1 MKIKAVSLIVT
12 GVIALPLL
20 LAGCGASA
28 ADAIPQELQGHWVDV
43 NGSTSLDI
51 DGKKMTADT
60 LKEMLR
66 STGADVHIELRID
79 EKADF
84 GLFVTVLDEL
94 RELHHENFSIATEK
108 AEL

>member
-1 MKIKAVSLIVT
+1 MLCSQ
-12 GVIALPLL
+12 
-20 LAGCGASA
+20 
-28 ADAIPQELQGHWVDV
+28 DAICGYKIMWLYVMFDLPVDTKAQRKRAALFRKNLLKDGFGMHQFSV
-43 NGSTSLDI
+43 YTRHCASYGS
-51 DGKKMTADT
+51 
-60 LKEMLR
+60 
-66 STGADVHIELRID
+66 ADVHIELRID